1 MSGTLLS
8 GRHIAITRPSN
19 QAEALRLLVEA
30 EGGEALLFPLIK
42 IVPLEDYSQFD
53 ELIADIPQY
62 DWAIFISTNAVQH
75 GMPLLLR
82 RGKLPSHLQFAAIG
96 PVTAAELAN
105 FGVTNVLMPQ
115 DRFDSEALLSLPELQ
130 DMAGK
135 RCMIVRGVGGHELIA
150 NTLTQRG
157 AEVTFAECYQ
167 RFNPQKD
174 AGQLQALWQ
183 NKALDAIVVTSSE
196 AMRHL
201 LALASDDLK
210 GPQHASW
217 LRNIAICVNHAR
229 IADEALR
236 AGLFAHVADAP
247 GDEAMLRCLIR
258 ALNHSI

>member
-1 MSGTLLS
+1 
-8 GRHIAITRPSN
+8 
-19 QAEALRLLVEA
+19 
-30 EGGEALLFPLIK
+30 
-42 IVPLEDYSQFD
+42 
-53 ELIADIPQY
+53 
-62 DWAIFISTNAVQH
+62 
-75 GMPLLLR
+75 
-82 RGKLPSHLQFAAIG
+82 GKLPSHLQFAAIG

-135 RCMIVRGVGGHELIA
+135 RCMIVRGVGGRELIA

-157 AEVTFAECYQ
+157 AEVTFAECNQ
-167 RFNPQKD
+167 RFNRQND

-229 IADEALR
+229 IAD
-236 AGLFAHVADAP
+236 
-247 GDEAMLRCLIR
+247 
-258 ALNHSI
+258 